1 MKYKWIYFLI
11 AILSLLVIRT
21 TDPWLVEILRLKT
34 LDAHQRNQSSVI
46 ADNIYSVEIDEAA
59 LDIYGQW
66 PWSRDVLSKQIE
78 RIYDAGAALVVI
90 PILFSEQDRF
100 GKDEYLANTFINYPV
115 VIAQSASTKGRG
127 TPVPRGV
134 SVIGGE
140 WTNYIFNYR
149 GAIGPLQSLGN
160 AAAGVGML
168 LTAPEA
174 DGVVRR
180 LPLVVA
186 IDKEMYP
193 SIPMEIL
200 RVLADD
206 PSYQMKINDGGVEA
220 LRIPSFKTIKTDSN
234 ARIWIN
240 FKYVAPSISIL
251 SDFDTN
257 SMHTDIFKDKIV
269 FLALTA
275 EGLGTTTATP
285 VGIKYGHELIIS
297 ATSTLITGESLE
309 RPFWADFAEIA
320 YTAIVAVLICLAV
333 TYLSWLYGI
342 IGIMCSVFSTYFLSS
357 AAYIDYNLLIDWS
370 WPIVTF
376 ILAWSIAAFIRFVY
390 EFKQKMQIKKQFGT
404 YLSPDLVARLQRQ
417 PELLKLGGETV
428 ELSIMFTDVRGFT
441 TISEHY
447 GADVQGLTK
456 IMNRYMT
463 AMTKKILENKGTLDK
478 YIGDAQMAFWN
489 APLGDSN
496 HAKNAVKTALE
507 MMESLDEFN
516 NEIIKEGI
524 PKFGMGL
531 GINTD
536 NVVVGNMGS
545 DQRFDYTCLG
555 DGVNL
560 ASRLEG
566 QSKSYGVK
574 IILGPKT
581 AALIEDEYVVVE
593 LDKIAVK
600 GKKIGVQIYTPIGR
614 IDDLNTRMDWVTAD
628 IQHTKFIELYRSC
641 QWTHARLFA
650 NDLKNEW
657 NGVLNEY
664 YNIMIDRINH
674 YEQDGLTDWDG
685 TYVAKTK

>member
-1 MKYKWIYFLI
+1 MMKYKWLYFLLAIVALLTIRI
-11 AILSLLVIRT
+11 A
-21 TDPWLVEILRLKT
+21 DPWLVEILRLKS
-34 LDAHQRNQSSVI
+34 LDAHQRNQEQVLLS
-46 ADNIYSVEIDEAA
+46 NILTVEIDEAA
-59 LDIYGQW
+59 LETYGQW
-66 PWSRDVLSKQIE
+66 PWSRDILAEKIKH
-78 RIYDAGAALVVI
+78 IYDAGATLVVV
-90 PILFSEQDRF
+90 PILFSEEDRF
-100 GKDEYLANTFINYPV
+100 GKDEYLRKVFENTPV
-115 VIAQSASTKGRG
+115 IIAQSASQKGRG

-140 WTNYIFNYR
+140 WNNYIFNY
-149 GAIGPLQSLGN
+149 GSAIGPLALLGDV
-160 AAAGVGML
+160 AAGVGML

-186 IDKEMYP
+186 IDNDLYP

-206 PSYQMKINDGGVEA
+206 PSYQMKINEGGVEA

-234 ARIWIN
+234 ARIWVN
-240 FKYVAPSISIL
+240 FKYAAPSISL
-251 SDFDTN
+251 DN
-257 SMHTDIFKDKIV
+257 STDMFMDKIV

-285 VGIKYGHELIIS
+285 VGIKYGHDLVIS
-297 ATSTLITGESLE
+297 AVATLIDGDLLE
-309 RPFWADFAEIA
+309 RPFWTDFAELAYIA
-320 YTAIVAVLICLAV
+320 TLAIAVCLIV
-333 TYLSWLYGI
+333 TYLPWVYGI
-342 IGIMCSVFSTYFLSS
+342 ASILIALTGTYYLSY
-357 AAYIDYNLLIDWS
+357 AAFIEKNLLIDWS
-370 WPIVTF
+370 WPVVTL
-376 ILAWSIAAFIRFVY
+376 ILSWSIAAFIRFVY

-447 GADVQGLTK
+447 GVDVQGLTQ

-489 APLGDSN
+489 APIGDAN

-507 MMESLDEFN
+507 MMESLNEFN
-516 NEIIKEGI
+516 NEISKEGI

-536 NVVVGNMGS
+536 SVVVGNMGS

-560 ASRLEG
+560 AARLEG

-581 AALIEDEYVVVE
+581 AKQVEDQYAIIE

-600 GKKIGVQIYTPIGR
+600 GKKIGVQIYTVTTNKDG
-614 IDDLNTRMDWVTAD
+614 IDNHQAYLAYYRAGNWKKSLE
-628 IQHTKFIELYRSC
+628 IIKSQIKTKAF
-641 QWTHARLFA
+641 
-650 NDLKNEW
+650 NDE
-657 NGVLNEY
+657 LNEY
-664 YNIMIDRINH
+664 YNIMKERIEYYSTHQPDN
-674 YEQDGLTDWDG
+674 WDG